1 MLIPKSHKISS
12 YEIIF
17 NLWPARVTSNYKPK
31 MEIELSY
38 HFTDEH
44 DYCKRPVSQ
53 WTSVEELNVANEVS
67 LTGDQEEA
75 TELV

>member
-1 MLIPKSHKISS
+1 M
-12 YEIIF
+12 EIK
-17 NLWPARVTSNYKPK
+17 NPPK

-67 LTGDQEEA
+67 LTGDQGA